1 MKIIL
6 TSAIDMTRFM
16 VDTKNI
22 IGAVETAFGSEVSI
36 VKRGVGFDAGN
47 DKVDNLNVLN
57 SIDFL
62 TASINHD
69 SDLMMYEVRHNDT
82 LSEISLNLEVSVD
95 YLKILNNII
104 SDKIRPGQVIYY

>member
-22 IGAVETAFGSEVSI
+22 IGAVETAFGSEVSVI
-36 VKRGVGFDAGN
+36 KRGVGFDAGN
-47 DKVDNLNVLN
+47 DKIINLKVIN

-62 TASINHD
+62 TASINRD
-69 SDLMMYEVRHNDT
+69 SNLMTYEVRHNDT
-82 LSEISLNLEVSVD
+82 LHGISANLGVSIE
-95 YLKILNNII
+95 YLKILNNIVADRI
-104 SDKIRPGQVIYY
+104 YPGQVIYY